1 MEYGEK
7 TGHTNG
13 LSSRPVSGV
22 GDFSDALGRARP
34 AAFFLGPNSGPGAG
48 SSLADAMQNRGRD
61 GARCSPHIP
70 RPATE
75 LAAGCSANPSPA
87 TAAATNRKGKPAAAN
102 SRPMPA
108 YHQGATRVHSEDE
121 EKRRVAVA
129 TEERKARERA
139 DKAAYELMMEEE
151 AKPKEGPE
159 EKSTKTVSYTH
170 LTLPTKA

>member
-1 MEYGEK
+1 MEHGEK
-7 TGHTNG
+7 TGLTNG

-70 RPATE
+70 RPAPE
-75 LAAGCSANPSPA
+75 LAAGCSPKPSPA

-108 YHQGATRVHSEDE
+108 YHQGTTRVHSEDE

-129 TEERKARERA
+129 TEERKARLHEQIRA
-139 DKAAYELMMEEE
+139 LREWAYGRAAP
-151 AKPKEGPE
+151 ASRDTPSPVEGE
-159 EKSTKTVSYTH
+159 GRT
-170 LTLPTKA
+170 A